1 MSLSLVVLLAAG
13 SPLAAFLPDGVAEPE
28 RLSGERVIVRV
39 LDTPDRSEVML
50 LAGVRVRAT
59 PEAFRACVRDPAC
72 LRAGE
77 DLLGAGRLS
86 MAPDAEELDAI
97 SLEAPELA
105 PLRRCR
111 VGACSFRLSA
121 SGIEELRREVDWT
134 LPHPEETAARVL
146 RGVLAGY
153 ARAYAA
159 EGNRALPPYDNNEHP
174 VKSGESLGLLL
185 TRPLYLLED
194 MPELARY
201 LAAFPRGRPAA
212 TEEYLCWSK
221 EKVWKKRVLALDHV
235 VVHERHED
243 GAFRIVAA
251 AKRIYAS
258 HCFESSLQ
266 LLALEGSPG
275 ADENTLV
282 HLSRTRA
289 DIRPS
294 GFNWLERL
302 LIRKFGRGRLEGHLR
317 ALKERLES
325 PPSP

>member
-1 MSLSLVVLLAAG
+1 M
-13 SPLAAFLPDGVAEPE
+13 
-28 RLSGERVIVRV
+28 
-39 LDTPDRSEVML
+39 
-50 LAGVRVRAT
+50 
-59 PEAFRACVRDPAC
+59 
-72 LRAGE
+72 
-77 DLLGAGRLS
+77 
-86 MAPDAEELDAI
+86 
-97 SLEAPELA
+97 
-105 PLRRCR
+105 
-111 VGACSFRLSA
+111 
-121 SGIEELRREVDWT
+121 
-134 LPHPEETAARVL
+134 
-146 RGVLAGY
+146 
-153 ARAYAA
+153 
-159 EGNRALPPYDNNEHP
+159 
-174 VKSGESLGLLL
+174 KSGESLGLLL
-185 TRPLYLLED
+185 ARPLYLLED

-221 EKVWKKRVLALDHV
+221 EKVWRKRVLALDHV

-294 GFNWLERL
+294 RLQLAGAAAHPEVRAGTPGGTPPGAEGAAGEPRRLPERAE
-302 LIRKFGRGRLEGHLR
+302 REEVLR
-317 ALKERLES
+317 T
-325 PPSP
+325 